1 MLLDWIAR
9 RQMAAFEKKYGYD
22 MSYARDLLRFSGPAF
37 WKFARLMPLGQHR
50 EGVPKDAWHAA
61 KIIGARAEDCGPCV
75 QLVVDMA
82 REDGVPDAV
91 VRAVLRDDLAA
102 LDSDT
107 ALAYRYARAV
117 VARDA
122 QSLPLRDDILQ
133 RFGEPAL
140 ASLAL
145 ALTASRMFPM
155 VKAALG
161 HGHACL
167 RVKVGT
173 DEVAPQRMQNVSHAQ
188 PA

>member
-22 MSYARDLLRFSGPAF
+22 MGYARDLLGFSKLAF

-50 EGVPKDAWHAA
+50 EGVPKASWHAV
-61 KIIGARAEDCGPCV
+61 KIIGARSEDCGPCV

-102 LDSDT
+102 LDADT
-107 ALAYRYARAV
+107 ALACRYAQAV

-122 QSLPLRDDILQ
+122 ESLALRDEVLQ
-133 RFGEPAL
+133 RFGPTAL

-155 VKAALG
+155 AKAALG

-167 RVKVGT
+167 RVKVGN
-173 DEVAPQRMQNVSHAQ
+173 DMVAPRRMQNAPHAQ

>member
-1 MLLDWIAR
+1 MLLEWIAR

-22 MSYARDLLRFSGPAF
+22 MGYARDLLRLSKPAF
-37 WKFARLMPLGQHR
+37 WKFARLMPFSQHR
-50 EGVPKDAWHAA
+50 EGVPKAAWHAA
-61 KIIGARAEDCGPCV
+61 KIVGARSEDCGPCV

-82 REDGVPDAV
+82 REDGVSDAV
-91 VRAVLRDDLAA
+91 VRAVLRDDVAA
-102 LDSDT
+102 LDADT

-117 VARDA
+117 VAHDA
-122 QSLPLRDDILQ
+122 QSLALRDEILQ
-133 RFGEPAL
+133 RLGPPAL

-167 RVKVGT
+167 RVKVGQ
-173 DEVAPQRMQNVSHAQ
+173 EVVAPQPMQNPPHAQ